1 MIDETAY
8 REGTEG
14 RSEVR
19 ALDLGRMMAVAAGV
33 TLAVNPDA
41 GAAEPCARLLT
52 PTALPRPWTAALE
65 DLARQIAALPAS
77 DCRPVTLVIAPSRE
91 GVRIDVTAFD
101 GGHTSREVLGPDG
114 LVATALGLLLT
125 IPAPLPADPAST
137 TKPTLAATTIPTP
150 TRPPT
155 PTPDD
160 APVSPR
166 VLAVWAGLAT
176 GVRLTAPTGVTVL
189 DVEGRLDVMLGRWM
203 LLPTVRSALVSCLGQ
218 QGIDCDVYNDVSFGI
233 GVGRRF
239 FAGTAAV
246 DVAFEPSIVW
256 MHMEYDVPGTGED
269 ESVSGSQVA
278 LRLDASARLAVPL
291 GPSWA
296 FTLTIDAGLAP
307 TMLQTTRL
315 ELPPNAASD
324 AAPPPFPAWTGG
336 VRVGASGALL

>member
-1 MIDETAY
+1 MIDQTAY

-14 RSEVR
+14 RSDVR
-19 ALDLGRMMAVAAGV
+19 ALDLGRMLAVAAGV
-33 TLAVNPDA
+33 TLAVSPAA
-41 GAAEPCARLLT
+41 GAAEPCARVLT
-52 PTALPRPWTAALE
+52 PVPLPPPWTAALE
-65 DLARQIAALPAS
+65 ELVRQIAALPAS

-91 GVRIDVTAFD
+91 GVRIDVTALD
-101 GGHTSREVLGPDG
+101 GGHTSRDVLGPDG

-125 IPAPLPADPAST
+125 IPAPPPADPAST
-137 TKPTLAATTIPTP
+137 TKPTLAAPTPIPTP
-150 TRPPT
+150 TT
-155 PTPDD
+155 PTPDG
-160 APVSPR
+160 APILPR
-166 VLAVWAGLAT
+166 TLAVWAGLAT

-218 QGIDCDVYNDVSFGI
+218 QGIDCDVYNDVSFGV

-239 FAGTAAV
+239 LAGTAAI

-269 ESVSGSQVA
+269 ESVSGTQVA
-278 LRLDASARLAVPL
+278 LRLDTSARLAVPL
-291 GPSWA
+291 GQSWA
-296 FTLTIDAGLAP
+296 LTLTIDAGLAP
-307 TMLQTTRL
+307 TMLQATRL